1 MLNIVW
7 RRDEIEIQGRM
18 ERRPARVKASTRL
31 SVKPLDAASGMMDRS
46 TDNVNNFD
54 LIFLHSAGQQ
64 WETEHVYLEAKPT
77 HLHPPLQLVH
87 PPLQLVQQVRKRK
100 SYIQASFRVCRNPK
114 RNTIFPLFTTVFTLH
129 RQSSVSGKR
138 NTSPNQIQ
146 T

>member
-46 TDNVNNFD
+46 TDNVDHFD
-54 LIFLHSAGQQ
+54 FVGGIFLHSAGQQ
-64 WETEHVYLEAKPT
+64 WETEHVEAKPT
-77 HLHPPLQLVH
+77 HLH

-138 NTSPNQIQ
+138 NTSQIQ